1 MASTLIPE
9 CLIPIFKYLEDDPV
23 SLFPCILVNRYWC
36 RTAIPI
42 LWSNPFSLTKFD
54 SRYGSRRMFSLINTF
69 IITLP
74 QESKNILIKQEI
86 KIPEIKNLT
95 FNYQTFLRVIDMLCI
110 DLAVKDWFAHP
121 NYGKLSYTSTQIKL
135 LLSILTTHLH
145 NSSFIN
151 ILKISHTIIVKTTGT
166 TSDIIFDIINQIPIS
181 SGKINCF
188 SNLKEFQYN
197 SDTPIMENL
206 FLKLSQ
212 ITNSIEKIS
221 FTIYKIMTNSSLILL
236 KSQKNLK
243 ELIIQYNINYNI
255 LIDNNAIL
263 TLLEK
268 SSNLIILNLEKFFF
282 PLENLSLFINLQE
295 LSLSDCG
302 YHNYNFYDWLKFSLI
317 SLPNLKKLFFKDSN
331 PIYLDIFSKFIINT
345 NFNNFGSKLSHII
358 IQCCKFKN
366 SINTNLLL
374 ISISNNCPLLSFYS
388 GPISSNDTFELSQL
402 LNSCSFIK
410 TLKFH
415 PSISKCSTDSD
426 IRISFD
432 PLLLE
437 LSKSPLLHLKTLTI
451 VHGWMIQSNIFEDF
465 LKSRNRNEIRKFNF
479 YWNNTLIIGDL
490 VKICEDY
497 PNIIKSYGEF
507 NSI

>member
-1 MASTLIPE
+1 MASILISE
-9 CLIPIFKYLEDDPV
+9 CLVPIFKYLEDDPV

-69 IITLP
+69 ISTLP
-74 QESKNILIKQEI
+74 QESKNLLISHEI
-86 KIPEIKNLT
+86 KIPEITNLT

-135 LLSILTTHLH
+135 LLSVLTTHLH

-166 TSDIIFDIINQIPIS
+166 TSDIILDIINQIPI
-181 SGKINCF
+181 KNTKNCF

-212 ITNSIEKIS
+212 ITNSIERIS
-221 FTIYKIMTNSSLILL
+221 FSIYRIMTDSALILL

-243 ELIIQYNINYNI
+243 ELTIQYHIMYDI
-255 LIDNNAIL
+255 LIDKNAIS

-268 SSNLIILNLEKFFF
+268 SITLFNLTLEKFYF
-282 PLENLSLFINLQE
+282 PLENLLNFINLRE
-295 LSLSDCG
+295 LSLTDCG
-302 YHNYNFYDWLKFSLI
+302 YHDYNFHDWLKFSLI
-317 SLPNLKKLFFKDSN
+317 SLPNLKKFIYRDSN
-331 PIYLDIFSKFIINT
+331 PIYLEIFSRFITNT
-345 NFNNFGSKLSHII
+345 NINNFGSNLSHII
-358 IQCCKFKN
+358 IQCCKFQN
-366 SINTNLLL
+366 PNNTNLLL

-402 LNSCSFIK
+402 LTSCSYIK
-410 TLKFH
+410 TLRLH
-415 PSISKCSTDSD
+415 PSTSNCSLS
-426 IRISFD
+426 RISFD

-437 LSKSPLLHLKTLTI
+437 LSKAPLLHLKTLTI
-451 VHGWMIQSNIFEDF
+451 VHGWIIKSNIFESF
-465 LKSRNRNEIRKFNF
+465 LKSRLEIRKFNF
-479 YWNNTLIIGDL
+479 YWNNTLVIGDL
-490 VKICEDY
+490 VKICKEY
-497 PNIIKSYGEF
+497 PNIIKGYGEF

>member
-1 MASTLIPE
+1 MASTLISE

-69 IITLP
+69 ISTLP

-86 KIPEIKNLT
+86 KIPEITDLT

-166 TSDIIFDIINQIPIS
+166 TSDIILDIINQIPKS
-181 SGKINCF
+181 KKNCF

-212 ITNSIEKIS
+212 ITNSIERIS
-221 FTIYKIMTNSSLILL
+221 FSIYRNMTDSSLILL

-243 ELIIQYNINYNI
+243 ELTIQYHIMYDF
-255 LIDNNAIL
+255 LIDEKAIS

-268 SSNLIILNLEKFFF
+268 SITLINLNLEKLYF
-282 PLENLSLFINLQE
+282 PLENLSYFKNLQE
-295 LSLSDCG
+295 LSLTDCG
-302 YHNYNFYDWLKFSLI
+302 YHNSNFQDWLKFSSI
-317 SLPNLKKLFFKDSN
+317 SLLNLKKLVFKDPN

-345 NFNNFGSKLSHII
+345 NFNNFGSNLSHIV
-358 IQCCKFKN
+358 IQCCKFQN
-366 SINTNLLL
+366 SNNTNLLL
-374 ISISNNCPLLSFYS
+374 NSISNNCPLLSFYS

-410 TLKFH
+410 TLRFH
-415 PSISKCSTDSD
+415 PSISKCSINTESD

-437 LSKSPLLHLKTLTI
+437 LSKAPLLHLNTLTI
-451 VHGWMIQSNIFEDF
+451 VHGWMIKSNIFEDF
-465 LKSRNRNEIRKFNF
+465 LKSRNEIRKFNF
-479 YWNNTLIIGDL
+479 YWNNTLVIGDL
-490 VKICEDY
+490 VKICKDY
-497 PNIIKSYGEF
+497 PNIIKGYGEF